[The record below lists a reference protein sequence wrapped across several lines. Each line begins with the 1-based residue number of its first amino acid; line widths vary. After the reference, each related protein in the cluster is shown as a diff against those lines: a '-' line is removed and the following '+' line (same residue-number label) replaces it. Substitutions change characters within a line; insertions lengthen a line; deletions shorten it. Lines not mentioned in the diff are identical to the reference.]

1 MSCDGTPG
9 AVVGTCPVV
18 SGLGD
23 TGALASVE
31 GLGVDFVA
39 ALGGR
44 LSPHPLSIAK
54 EAEPKRNKASTDED
68 KRFDKK
74 SEL

>member
-1 MSCDGTPG
+1 
-9 AVVGTCPVV
+9 
-18 SGLGD
+18 
-23 TGALASVE
+23 LASVE

-54 EAEPKRNKASTDED
+54 EAEPKRNKASTDEV